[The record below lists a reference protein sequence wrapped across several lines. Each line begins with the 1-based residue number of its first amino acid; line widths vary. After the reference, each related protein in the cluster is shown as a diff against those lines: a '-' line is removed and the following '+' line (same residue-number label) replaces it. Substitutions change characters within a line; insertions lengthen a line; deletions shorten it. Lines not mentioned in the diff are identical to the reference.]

1 MIKLAVGLT
10 GRATVVE
17 WSSRYRMTTTQE
29 LAFIGLAILLVITG
43 TFQSSHDDGD
53 SDSASGDHEDTY
65 V

>member
-1 MIKLAVGLT
+1 
-10 GRATVVE
+10 
-17 WSSRYRMTTTQE
+17 MTTTQE